1 MRLARGALRFCGH
14 LQFPQLKFVVAQID
28 YMTEEAS
35 ELEFTPTFK
44 IQKKGRTVD
53 QFYGANK
60 DILRDRLWLHSDD
73 WLLAE
78 MRATTK
84 RENMKWP
91 PCFGYFILNVQIGCL
106 KNRIGLWST
115 WDQRTNCQE
124 PGFIYFLNVWTNK
137 SVRHTSFRNAVHNQM
152 KLARLIDE
160 SMRANWQSSAT
171 SSWPVRFR
179 ALKNHCRHSAQ
190 ECQLWL
196 SKDAQL

>member
-1 MRLARGALRFCGH
+1 MLIGFSYLPSSHECLYISVVSWGLQGGALRFCSH

-78 MRATTK
+78 MKATAR

-91 PCFGYFILNVQIGCL
+91 SCFGYFTLNVQIGCL

-124 PGFIYFLNVWTNK
+124 PGS
-137 SVRHTSFRNAVHNQM
+137 SVSWVFG
-152 KLARLIDE
+152 LI
-160 SMRANWQSSAT
+160 SSSDLRPSEMLYT
-171 SSWPVRFR
+171 IKWSW
-179 ALKNHCRHSAQ
+179 LG
-190 ECQLWL
+190 W
-196 SKDAQL
+196 